1 MVRYEEDQDR
11 YIADDKYVI
20 RRRVIGEHEEW
31 QIRYISSL
39 SWTSADTILEMA
51 EAIRQAQQQ
60 HARRLAAEAG
70 GAPQDGPALEE

>member
-20 RRRVIGEHEEW
+20 RRRVFGEHEEW

-60 HARRLAAEAG
+60 HAQRLAAEAG
-70 GAPQDGPALEE
+70 GAPQDGPALEK

>member
-60 HARRLAAEAG
+60 HAQRLAAEAG
-70 GAPQDGPALEE
+70 GAPQDGPALEK